1 MSKLN
6 EIQADKKL
14 LLLERL
20 NTYMLSMKKY
30 FQHGHELLQGLDPYM
45 NDMTSQLNQVSDC
58 RSDQKGIFKITK
70 KNSIYIEKKDFICK
84 LSIIDKEICA
94 IIITLIE
101 WTDKMSDLLTKCFAQ
116 MVTWFLFSIE
126 KTLP

>member
-1 MSKLN
+1 
-6 EIQADKKL
+6 
-14 LLLERL
+14 
-20 NTYMLSMKKY
+20 MKKY

-101 WTDKMSDLLTKCFAQ
+101 
-116 MVTWFLFSIE
+116 
-126 KTLP
+126 